1 MEDMGIGA
9 GLGAI
14 GFWGFIA
21 AVVVA
26 GIWYDLRRKE
36 ARHETVRRLIESGQ
50 KLDDA
55 TLDKLMSAGSSGESE
70 NLARDLKVSGLI
82 VIFVAPGLAV
92 MAWFLGQ
99 LNENAF
105 LPVLGAAF
113 LVGFVGIGLLVA
125 AKAAANGNS
134 TNPNR

>member
-1 MEDMGIGA
+1 MESMGIGA

-26 GIWYDLRRKE
+26 GIWYDLRKKE

-50 KLDDA
+50 KFDDG
-55 TLDKLMSAGSSGESE
+55 TLDKLLSASGGEGE

-82 VIFVAPGLAV
+82 VIFISPGLAV

-105 LPVLGAAF
+105 LPVLGAAA
-113 LVGFVGIGLLVA
+113 LVGFAGIGLLVA
-125 AKAAANGNS
+125 AKAAENGNS
-134 TNPNR
+134 ANPSA